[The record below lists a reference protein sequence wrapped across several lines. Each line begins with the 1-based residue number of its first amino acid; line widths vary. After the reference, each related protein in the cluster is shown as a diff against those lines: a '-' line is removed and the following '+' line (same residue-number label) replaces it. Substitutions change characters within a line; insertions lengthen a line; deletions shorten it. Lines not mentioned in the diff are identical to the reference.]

1 MQFNNIAFRPTL
13 KYAMEE
19 AVKLGEEQNRA
30 AAVLGPETFE
40 RVRGIVEKQDLQKR
54 AAFYGTITEAACAGE
69 DFSQVDSIE
78 DIGGIYAR
86 FVVRRTF
93 GE

>member
-1 MQFNNIAFRPTL
+1 MQFSNVAFRPAL
-13 KYAMEE
+13 NYAVEE
-19 AVKLGEEQNRA
+19 AVKLEEERSRA
-30 AAVLGPETFE
+30 AVILGPETFE

-86 FVVRRTF
+86 FVVRRNF